1 MLERDSPAVS
11 ISKDLVAAS
20 AVPLVLSILREG
32 DSYGYAIIRR
42 VAELSEGRLQWTE
55 GMLYPVLHRLEDAG
69 ARRLGVAGRRE
80 LGAGAST
87 TASCVKVLPSWH
99 CSATSGTRCSRRC
112 AGRFWTRGGDSM
124 FDLDARV
131 REWTDSLRSRGAFRA
146 EDIVELESHLR
157 DEIDALAKTGLSA
170 EEAFLVAEHRVGRPD
185 ALGAEYAKVHG
196 EPWRGMAFDTLT
208 DSDRS
213 RARRDLVLAG
223 VLALAAA
230 LLAQVPRLF
239 GAELFAL
246 EPPVAWMKNISLFFM
261 PLAAVFY
268 AVRGPGVAPPAGSG
282 RGSVRMR
289 RPPREPLPVAGCR
302 APAQTLLLAALHLP
316 VMLWLVVGLVY
327 AAERWREDG
336 ARMDFL
342 RATGEAFI
350 YGTLVI
356 CGGAVLTLFTA
367 LIFSALGVEIMQPYL
382 RTVGIGGVVAAPV
395 VAVFLVSA
403 KKSIVEN
410 IAPVLSR
417 IFTPLFLATM
427 LAFLAVMAMRRTSPL
442 AERDTLLAFNV
453 MLILVLALVI
463 YNLTARRSADRRT
476 VMDWLNLAL
485 IACAAAVDAV
495 ALVSIAGRILTLRMV
510 TQPGRAARPEPRTAR
525 RSRRPRR
532 DHRAIPGPPDLVRR
546 HRALAGAVPARA
558 VRMVR
563 GGRGGVPAP
572 VRVRLSRAR
581 SLTPRERGATI
592 GP

>member
-1 MLERDSPAVS
+1 
-11 ISKDLVAAS
+11 
-20 AVPLVLSILREG
+20 
-32 DSYGYAIIRR
+32 
-42 VAELSEGRLQWTE
+42 
-55 GMLYPVLHRLEDAG
+55 
-69 ARRLGVAGRRE
+69 
-80 LGAGAST
+80 
-87 TASCVKVLPSWH
+87 
-99 CSATSGTRCSRRC
+99 
-112 AGRFWTRGGDSM
+112 M

-131 REWTDSLRSRGAFRA
+131 REWTDALRSRGAFRA

-157 DEIDALAKTGLSA
+157 DEIDALAKTGLSG
-170 EEAFLVAEHRVGRPD
+170 EEAFLVAEHRVGRPE
-185 ALGAEYAKVHG
+185 ALAAEYAKVHG

-208 DSDRS
+208 DADRG

-239 GAELFAL
+239 GAELFTN
-246 EPPVAWMKNISLFFM
+246 EPPVAWLRNFSLFFM

-268 AVRGPGVAPPAGSG
+268 AVRGRARPGLLAVAAGLFAAGGLLVNLYPWPASGSTA
-282 RGSVRMR
+282 
-289 RPPREPLPVAGCR
+289 LP
-302 APAQTLLLAALHLP
+302 QTLLLASLHLP
-316 VMLWLVVGLVY
+316 VMLWLIVALVY
-327 AAERWREDG
+327 TAERWREDG

-350 YGTLVI
+350 YGTLI
-356 CGGAVLTLFTA
+356 LCGGAVLTLFTQ
-367 LIFSALGVEIMQPYL
+367 LIFAALGIEIMEPYL

-427 LAFLAVMAMRRTSPL
+427 LAFLASMAVLRKSPFD
-442 AERDTLLAFNV
+442 ERDTLLAVNV

-495 ALVSIAGRILTLRMV
+495 ALASIAGRILSFGWS
-510 TQPGRAARPEPRTAR
+510 PNRAALL
-525 RSRRPRR
+525 
-532 DHRAIPGPPDLVRR
+532 GMNLVLLVD
-546 HRALAGAVPARA
+546 LAGLAVTTVRFLAGRTPFAAIERWQARYLPVLFAWSTA
-558 VRMVR
+558 VVA
-563 GGRGGVPAP
+563 VFPPLFAF
-572 VRVRLSRAR
+572 A
-581 SLTPRERGATI
+581 
-592 GP
+592 